1 MIYIGNDIVEVNRI
15 KESIQSHR
23 KKFIEKIFTKEE
35 IEFCEKRAV
44 PEIHYAGRFAAKEAV
59 KKAVLA
65 IYSNTVIPLKNIQ
78 ISRQEN
84 RPPIVNIAGNSKIS
98 ELQIQLS
105 ISHTDKYASAVALVS
120 PK

>member
-15 KESIQSHR
+15 KESIQSHG

-35 IEFCEKRAV
+35 IEFCEKRTV

-65 IYSNTVIPLKNIQ
+65 MDFNTELTLKNIQ
-78 ISRQEN
+78 VSRKEN
-84 RPPIVNIAGNSKIS
+84 RPPTVSIVGNSKNPD
-98 ELQIQLS
+98 LQIQL
-105 ISHTDKYASAVALVS
+105 
-120 PK
+120 